1 MAMLSMSGLGGPA
14 SALNRAELHGQR
26 VLDSC
31 ELPHPPYRVPFL
43 GDVLG
48 INPRIPFQSS
58 LPQARKLGPISAR
71 KLLGTEMVA
80 VTGLDLVAEV
90 HDESRFGKFVGHHL
104 AHLGE
109 VLGDG
114 LITVDTDNPNWKLAH
129 DILMPAFSREAMQ
142 GYHSIMLQAIR
153 ELLEHLDGAAEAGRH
168 VDVTADTTRLA
179 LESIGRAG
187 FGYSFGSF
195 DRRRVHPFIS
205 AMNRTLKYSSWSTF
219 PLLTRL
225 LRPAMRRSGEVMGRI
240 VDEVIAAR
248 LDGNRPQAGDLLDLM
263 LNATHPSTGRSLDPV
278 NIRQQVITFIVAGH
292 ETTSGA
298 LSFALHYLTQNPD
311 VLARAKAEV
320 DALWGATD
328 NPEPTYADVA
338 KLRYVRA
345 VVDETLR
352 LWPTAPGY
360 LRVARADTV
369 LGGRYRIK
377 RGQWVLVLLPLVQR
391 DPRAWPD
398 PDRFDPDRF
407 APGHGKNRAHAYKPF
422 GTGQRACIGRQFA
435 LHEAVLTLALIL
447 HRYDL
452 TPQDGYQLKVAES
465 ITLKPRG
472 FRLWLN
478 RRVASSRWQATDSE
492 LCLRSA

>member
-1 MAMLSMSGLGGPA
+1 MTIWSMRSSTVPLA
-14 SALNRAELHGQR
+14 TSDVS
-26 VLDSC
+26 VLRSRTIVDTGD
-31 ELPHPPYRVPFL
+31 LPHPPYRVPFL

-48 INPRIPFQSS
+48 LNPRTPFQSS
-58 LPQARKLGPISAR
+58 LPQTKKLGPISAR

-80 VTGLDLVAEV
+80 VSGLDLVAEV
-90 HDESRFGKFVGHHL
+90 HDETRFGKYVGHHL
-104 AHLGE
+104 TPLRE
-109 VLGDG
+109 VIGDA
-114 LITVDTDNPNWKLAH
+114 LITVETDNPNWKLAH
-129 DILMPAFSREAMQ
+129 DILKPAFSREAMQ

-153 ELLEHLDGAAEAGRH
+153 EMLDHWDGAADTGRR
-168 VDVTADTTRLA
+168 VDVTADATRLA

-187 FGYSFGSF
+187 FGYPFGSF
-195 DRRRVHPFIS
+195 DRRRPHAFIS
-205 AMNRTLKYSSWSTF
+205 AMNRMLKYASWSTF

-225 LRPAMRRSGEVMGRI
+225 LRPAIRRSGAVMGRI
-240 VDEVIAAR
+240 VDDVIQAR
-248 LDGNRPQAGDLLDLM
+248 RDGAGSETRDLLDLM
-263 LNATHPSTGRSLDPV
+263 LNSTHPSTGRRLDPV

-298 LSFALHYLTQNPD
+298 LSFALYYLTQNPD

-320 DALWGATD
+320 DALWGTSD
-328 NPEPTYADVA
+328 NPEPAYGDVA

-345 VVDETLR
+345 VLDEALR

-360 LRVARADTV
+360 LRVARKDTV

-377 RGQWVLVLLPLVQR
+377 KGQWVLVVLPLVQR
-391 DPRAWPD
+391 DPRVWPD
-398 PDRFDPDRF
+398 PETFDPDRF
-407 APGHGKNRAHAYKPF
+407 APGQMKSRAHAYKPF

-452 TPQDGYQLKVAES
+452 AAENDYRLKISES

-472 FRLWLN
+472 FRLGLKK
-478 RRVASSRWQATDSE
+478 RAASSRVQPVNAQLSR
-492 LCLRSA
+492 LSA

>member
-1 MAMLSMSGLGGPA
+1 MSSMWLPDAPA
-14 SALNRAELHGQR
+14 EVADVFKLPSRTIVDTG
-26 VLDSC
+26 

-48 INPRIPFQSS
+48 LNPRTPFQSS
-58 LPQARKLGPISAR
+58 LPQTKKLGPISAR

-80 VTGLDLVAEV
+80 VSGLDLVAEV
-90 HDESRFGKFVGHHL
+90 HDETRFGKYVGHHL
-104 AHLGE
+104 TPLRE
-109 VLGDG
+109 VIGDA
-114 LITVDTDNPNWKLAH
+114 LITVETDNPNWKLAH
-129 DILMPAFSREAMQ
+129 DILKPAFSREAMQ

-153 ELLEHLDGAAEAGRH
+153 EMLDHWDGAADTGRR
-168 VDVTADTTRLA
+168 VDVTADATRLA

-187 FGYSFGSF
+187 FGYPFGSF
-195 DRRRVHPFIS
+195 DRRRPHAFIS
-205 AMNRTLKYSSWSTF
+205 AMNRMLKYASWSTF

-225 LRPAMRRSGEVMGRI
+225 LRPAIRRSGAVMGRI
-240 VDEVIAAR
+240 VDDVIQAR
-248 LDGNRPQAGDLLDLM
+248 RDGAGSESRDLLDLM
-263 LNATHPSTGRSLDPV
+263 LNSTDPTTGRRLDPV

-298 LSFALHYLTQNPD
+298 LSFALYYLTQNPE

-320 DALWGATD
+320 DALWGTSD
-328 NPEPTYADVA
+328 NPEPAYGDVA

-345 VVDETLR
+345 VLDEALR

-360 LRVARADTV
+360 LRVARKDTV

-377 RGQWVLVLLPLVQR
+377 KGQWVLVVLPLVQR
-391 DPRAWPD
+391 DPRVWPD
-398 PDRFDPDRF
+398 PEKFDPDRF
-407 APGHGKNRAHAYKPF
+407 APGQMKSRAHAYKPF

-435 LHEAVLTLALIL
+435 LHEAVLTLGLIL

-452 TPQDGYQLKVAES
+452 AGENGYRLEISES

-472 FRLWLN
+472 FRLGLKK
-478 RRVASSRWQATDSE
+478 RAASSRVQPVNAQLSR
-492 LCLRSA
+492 LSA

>member
-1 MAMLSMSGLGGPA
+1 MTMWSMWLPDA
-14 SALNRAELHGQR
+14 PLDVADVFALPSRTIVDTG
-26 VLDSC
+26 
-31 ELPHPPYRVPFL
+31 ELPHPPYRVPIL

-48 INPRIPFQSS
+48 LNPRTPFQSS
-58 LPQARKLGPISAR
+58 LPQTKKLGPISAR

-80 VTGLDLVAEV
+80 VSGLDLVAEV
-90 HDESRFGKFVGHHL
+90 HDETRFGKYVGHHL
-104 AHLGE
+104 TPLRE
-109 VLGDG
+109 VIGDA
-114 LITVDTDNPNWKLAH
+114 LITVETDDPNWKLAH
-129 DILMPAFSREAMQ
+129 DILKPAFSREAMQ

-153 ELLEHLDGAAEAGRH
+153 EMLDLWDGAADTGRR
-168 VDVTADTTRLA
+168 VDVNADATRLA

-187 FGYSFGSF
+187 FGYPFGSF
-195 DRRRVHPFIS
+195 DRRRPHAFIS
-205 AMNRTLKYSSWSTF
+205 AMNRMLKYASWSTF

-225 LRPAMRRSGEVMGRI
+225 LRPAIRRSGAVMGRI
-240 VDEVIAAR
+240 VDDVIQAR
-248 LDGNRPQAGDLLDLM
+248 RDGAGSETGDLLDLM
-263 LNATHPSTGRSLDPV
+263 LNSTHPTTGGRLDPV

-320 DALWGATD
+320 DALWGTSD
-328 NPEPTYADVA
+328 NPEPAYGDVA

-345 VVDETLR
+345 VLDEALR

-360 LRVARADTV
+360 LRVARKDTV

-377 RGQWVLVLLPLVQR
+377 KGQWVLVVLPLVQR
-391 DPRAWPD
+391 DPRVWPD
-398 PDRFDPDRF
+398 PEKFDPDRF
-407 APGHGKNRAHAYKPF
+407 APGQMKSRAHAYKPF

-452 TPQDGYQLKVAES
+452 AGENDYRLKISES
-465 ITLKPRG
+465 ITLKPKG
-472 FRLWLN
+472 FRLGLKK
-478 RRVASSRWQATDSE
+478 RPASSRVQPVDAQLSR
-492 LCLRSA
+492 LSA